1 LTKSWKTPTPDA
13 VAAAVALLGRAG
25 QYRYFFDRLQNP
37 LWLQP
42 LKAKAIFAA
51 PPKAIHDEKEGTVQ
65 FQTWAASRY
74 LVRMSELPEAHEDV
88 LNVAISIPETDNV
101 LVHLDLLRIAGNL
114 PPVQAARLA
123 ERAPQWIRAGTLLT
137 SDRAAA
143 ALISHLANGGQTA
156 RALELTRVF
165 FEVLPPKSSPAGEGW
180 PRDVRTRLERG
191 MYGELIRTVREP
203 LVGAS
208 GLDALRTFC
217 SLLEAG
223 VAASR
228 ASDDEEEVEDYSFV
242 WRPGIDG
249 SRNTYDD
256 VRNSLIETVRDS
268 ALDLSAASD
277 EAVRQVVDILT
288 QHRFTVFG
296 RIALFVLRERPVLP
310 IIEAM
315 LTNRGNF
322 DALGFRREYALLLR
336 DVFLLLSAGARAQ
349 LLAWLTETPN
359 TDLDESD
366 RRRLQLERLAPLAGK
381 LPAKEQALLDQ
392 LEQELGKPEPPDV
405 ISPQVT
411 VWTGPRSPK
420 NAEELA
426 AMPDDE
432 LIRFLKEWKPTGHVM
447 ADSPEGLGR
456 MLQSAASRD
465 PERFAT
471 VATRCQDLSPTYVRS
486 AIQGFQEAVRQ
497 GRPFPWE
504 PVLKLCAWALQQPY
518 DYSKEHG
525 AHPFE
530 EDPGWSWTRRAIAT
544 LLDAGFEA
552 KDTAIPIALKD
563 SAWTLL
569 SELTHDDNPSAA
581 YEAEYGGSNM
591 DPATLSLNTTRG
603 QAFHGVVRYA
613 LWLQRHSEDPDKF
626 SFSDAPEVKAV
637 LDTHLD
643 VNRDPSL
650 AIRSVYGQWFPW
662 LVLLDRDWAAGNA
675 AKIFSNEDA
684 AIDYWHAAWD
694 TYVKFNQPY
703 NNIAEVLSVQYAAA
717 VLKLDAV
724 PQERQGGGEA
734 ARELAQHVVV
744 LYGRGRLERSSLLQ
758 DFYGHAPDWLRAAA
772 ISHIG
777 WSLGQGGE
785 IPTDVIERFQRLW
798 EQRRA
803 NGEAAPGKAKEEL
816 EAFGSWAYSKL
827 FPAAWFLA
835 ELERV
840 LRAVRDIDRDHTV
853 MERLAELAKDW
864 PHETVR
870 VAHLMVEFDAGWG
883 PSGWE
888 GELEQVLSAALASAN
903 PEARKEALSLID
915 LLGRKGFL
923 SFRELRK

>member
-1 LTKSWKTPTPDA
+1 M
-13 VAAAVALLGRAG
+13 ALLGREG

-51 PPKAIHDEKEGTVQ
+51 PPKVIHNEKEGTVQ

-88 LNVAISIPETDNV
+88 LNVAMSIPETDNV

-123 ERAPQWIRAGTLLT
+123 ERAPQWIRTGTLLT

-165 FEVLPPKSSPAGEGW
+165 FEILPPRPSPAGEGW

-217 SLLEAG
+217 SLLEAA
-223 VAASR
+223 VAVSR
-228 ASDDEEEVEDYSFV
+228 ASDDKEEVEDYSFV

-277 EAVRQVVDILT
+277 EAVEQVVDILA

-315 LTNRGNF
+315 LTNRANF

-336 DVFLLLSAGARAQ
+336 DFFLLLSGGARDQ
-349 LLAWLTETPN
+349 LLAWFTETAN

-392 LEQELGKPEPPDV
+392 LEQEFGQPEPPDV

-411 VWTGPRSPK
+411 IWTGPRSPK

-426 AMPDDE
+426 AMPDDD
-432 LIRFLKEWKPTGHVM
+432 LIRFLKEWKPTGHAM
-447 ADSPEGLGR
+447 ADSPERLGR

-465 PERFAT
+465 PKRFAT
-471 VATRCQDLSPTYVRS
+471 VATRFQDLSPTYVRS

-525 AHPFE
+525 ARPFE

-544 LLDAGFEA
+544 LLDAGFEP

-569 SELTHDDNPSAA
+569 SDLTDDDNPSSA

-626 SFSDAPEVKAV
+626 SFSDAPAVKVV
-637 LDTHLD
+637 LDAHLD

-662 LVLLDRDWAAGNA
+662 LVLLDRDWAVGNA
-675 AKIFSNEDA
+675 EKVFPSENV

-694 TYVKFNQPY
+694 TYVKFNPPY
-703 NNIAEVLSVQYAAA
+703 NNITALLSTQYAAA
-717 VLKLDAV
+717 VLKLDTV
-724 PQERQGGGEA
+724 PKERQEGGEA

-744 LYGRGRLERSSLLQ
+744 LYGRGQLEKSSLLQ
-758 DFYGHAPDWLRAAA
+758 DFFDHAPDWLRAAA

-785 IPTDVIERFQRLW
+785 IPADVIERFQGLW

-803 NGEAAPGKAKEEL
+803 SGEAAPGKAKEEL

-827 FPAAWFLA
+827 FPPAWFLT

-853 MERLAELAKDW
+853 IERLAELANDW

-888 GELEQVLSAALASAN
+888 TELEKILGAALASAN

>member
-1 LTKSWKTPTPDA
+1 M
-13 VAAAVALLGRAG
+13 VATLALLGRAG

-42 LKAKAIFAA
+42 LKAKAVFAA
-51 PPKAIHDEKEGTVQ
+51 PPKTIHNEKEGTVE
-65 FQTWAASRY
+65 FQPWAASRY
-74 LVRMSELPEAHEDV
+74 LVRMSELPEAYEDV
-88 LNVAISIPETDNV
+88 LDVAMSMPETDNV

-114 PPVQAARLA
+114 PPVMAAQLA
-123 ERAPQWIRAGTLLT
+123 ERAPQWIRSGTMLT
-137 SDRAAA
+137 SDRAVA
-143 ALISHLANGGQTA
+143 ALISHLAQGGEPA
-156 RALELTRVF
+156 RALELTRMF
-165 FEVLPPKSSPAGEGW
+165 FEILPPQPNPASDGW

-191 MYGELIRTVREP
+191 MYGELLRTVREP

-208 GLDALRTFC
+208 GLDALRTFS
-217 SLLEAG
+217 SLLEAA

-228 ASDDEEEVEDYSFV
+228 ASDNAEEVEDYSFV

-249 SRNTYDD
+249 SRDTYDD
-256 VRNSLIETVRDS
+256 VRNSLIETVRDA

-277 EAVRQVVDILT
+277 EAVKQVVDILT
-288 QHRFTVFG
+288 QRRFTVFG

-315 LTNRGNF
+315 LTNRGTF
-322 DALGFRREYALLLR
+322 DALGLRREYALLLR
-336 DVFLLLSAGARAQ
+336 DVFLRLSGGAQEQ
-349 LLAWLTETPN
+349 LVAWFTEAPN
-359 TDLDESD
+359 TALDESD

-392 LEQELGKPEPPDV
+392 LEHEFGRPEPPDV
-405 ISPQVT
+405 ISPRVT

-426 AMPDDE
+426 AMPDDD
-432 LIRFLKEWKPTGHVM
+432 LIQFLKDWKPTGHVM

-456 MLQSAASRD
+456 ILQSAASRD
-465 PERFAT
+465 PQRFAN
-471 VATRCQDLSPTYVRS
+471 VATRLQDLSPTYVRS

-497 GRPFPWE
+497 SKPFTWE
-504 PVLKLCAWALQQPY
+504 PVLKLCTWALQQPY

-525 AHPFE
+525 ARPFE

-552 KDTAIPIALKD
+552 KEAAIPIEFKD

-569 SELTHDDNPSAA
+569 SALTDDDNPSSA

-613 LWLQRHSEDPDKF
+613 LWLQRHSQDADRF
-626 SFSDAPEVKAV
+626 SFSDAAEVKDV
-637 LDTHLD
+637 LDSHLD
-643 VNRDPSL
+643 VNRDPSF

-662 LVLLDRDWAAGNA
+662 LVLLDHDWAVANAGR
-675 AKIFSNEDA
+675 IFPSEGA
-684 AIDYWHAAWD
+684 AIDYWHAAWN
-694 TYVKFNQPY
+694 TYLKFNPPY
-703 NNIAEVLSVQYAAA
+703 NNIAAVLSTQYAAA
-717 VLKLDAV
+717 VSKLDTV
-724 PQERQGGGEA
+724 QREPKEQKEGREA

-744 LYGRGRLERSSLLQ
+744 LYGRGQLEGSSLLQ
-758 DFYGHAPDWLRAAA
+758 DFFDHAPDWLRAAA

-777 WSLGQGGE
+777 WSLSQGGE
-785 IPTDVIERFQRLW
+785 IPPDVIQRFQSLW

-803 NGEAAPGKAKEEL
+803 IGGAAPENAKEEL
-816 EAFGSWAYSKL
+816 EAFGFWAHSRL
-827 FPAAWFLA
+827 FPGAWLLT

-840 LRAVRDIDRDHTV
+840 LRAVRDLDRDHTV
-853 MERLAELAKDW
+853 MERLVDLANEW

-870 VAHLMVEFDAGWG
+870 VAHLMVEFDVGWG

-888 GELEQVLSAALASAN
+888 SELEQIFKVALASGN